1 MDNQE
6 NSEQML
12 PLPNQRFQLTLTDRN
27 SGNQVNS
34 FLEVYSNED
43 SAVDSALKQ
52 GIEQL
57 LKQLRGENMDNKEK
71 EQVEKAEMDQDLAHH
86 KTQETD
92 VLVKAENPADD
103 FMQQKDLDKE
113 THGKAQ

>member
-1 MDNQE
+1 
-6 NSEQML
+6 
-12 PLPNQRFQLTLTDRN
+12 
-27 SGNQVNS
+27 
-34 FLEVYSNED
+34 
-43 SAVDSALKQ
+43 
-52 GIEQL
+52 
-57 LKQLRGENMDNKEK
+57 MDNKEK